1 MHVPGCWAAA
11 PGMALLRL
19 NPQPRVQ
26 VCVLA
31 LPCPPAPGL
40 TLGRRGLAPPW
51 DLLSAPFLCMT
62 LYAVSMLQKKK
73 KNMKTRKKLN
83 KTTRSGQQ
91 RPLQAERS
99 VPAQGPVAASPCSG
113 LCAAVFCP
121 HEVRSPLEGWRG
133 GGVTPSPGYGGGA
146 FPGPSW
152 VSFGMGLAKPFGPE
166 LSEVS
171 RSQATQG
178 QARSPGC
185 RPGERLPRPP
195 VESWSVPGLC
205 PRHSLCCPGLGWAPG
220 LLRAQRTSQEGP
232 GIPLP

>member
-1 MHVPGCWAAA
+1 MLGGRPRHGA
-11 PGMALLRL
+11 PA
-19 NPQPRVQ
+19 PQPSASGSSLCPRSPLSPHPGTDSGEAWLGTSMGPP
-26 VCVLA
+26 VC
-31 LPCPPAPGL
+31 
-40 TLGRRGLAPPW
+40 T
-51 DLLSAPFLCMT
+51 
-62 LYAVSMLQKKK
+62 VSLHDFICSKYVAKKK
-73 KNMKTRKKLN
+73 KNTKTRKKLN

-91 RPLQAERS
+91 RPLEAERS
-99 VPAQGPVAASPCSG
+99 VPARGPVAASPCSG

-121 HEVRSPLEGWRG
+121 HEVQSPLKGWRG

-152 VSFGMGLAKPFGPE
+152 VSFGVGLAKPFGPE

-195 VESWSVPGLC
+195 VPGLC